1 MTRRTFNQL
10 HASLYMEAEAGVEKR
25 RVCALKNSR
34 TEKNLKPSD
43 YKIYSRK
50 KQNRIA
56 PL

>member
-1 MTRRTFNQL
+1 
-10 HASLYMEAEAGVEKR
+10 MEAEAGVEKR